1 MSTASHLET
10 KRIKRDDTFRVQKVR
25 STNNPRP
32 EIKLSVEKPL
42 SAGLRGEEDQLSA
55 KHQLAVKGLSECK
68 ASESNIRRNQV
79 KDIVKKVEYNL
90 KSYSSAGWISAGI
103 STRSPSSPNA
113 NRVDMMPNIDTT
125 DTTTTNIARNVVEK
139 NNDDL
144 PQLLDSRGGSHV
156 TNVPAFDK
164 DDFTSWKI
172 KFLVFLDDLEP
183 YLITT
188 LEDGPFVPI
197 LAALYGKYH
206 YKEGLIDDIYAFKT
220 QRFTIHA
227 SSSKVLISNNH
238 SQDSDSNVKEDNR
251 TTNEFMAYLNA
262 GYHERDLL
270 ANQKRF
276 YKRSGTRIDELTKGK
291 NDKGNGNKGKSDK
304 GLIAE
309 SFDWD
314 DESVS
319 LEDERT
325 TKFKAF
331 MAIAKDEPSVGK
343 DHNHVDLHY
352 VEDQRKNLVNK
363 FNALKQDLAL
373 HKSKL
378 CNLKNNVS
386 INCSF
391 QNEVIR
397 VNLENESLKDEIFDL
412 KKVID
417 KWTCSKV
424 TLDQLLSK
432 QIPGN
437 IVKALEG
444 KGKRKEN
451 NSPKEVIFTKV
462 DVSTSE
468 STPMITTD
476 SEDDCDNQVPLPP
489 LPKLTGVE
497 PSGALK
503 SLISLSDLITNMVDL
518 TLNTA
523 SKKVKNSSDK
533 MSQTYVIKKKTKP
546 RHPTAHNSCF
556 DKNALPSTE
565 QLFCNSDGRSKMY
578 QKSNSDPF
586 RHFFISF
593 SGQ

>member
-1 MSTASHLET
+1 MYGTLPH
-10 KRIKRDDTFRVQKVR
+10 I
-25 STNNPRP
+25 PP
-32 EIKLSVEKPL
+32 PL
-42 SAGLRGEEDQLSA
+42 GT
-55 KHQLAVKGLSECK
+55 
-68 ASESNIRRNQV
+68 
-79 KDIVKKVEYNL
+79 
-90 KSYSSAGWISAGI
+90 

-139 NNDDL
+139 NNDNL

-156 TNVPAFDK
+156 TNVLAFDK

-172 KFLVFLDDLEP
+172 KFLRANNSIKNDS
-183 YLITT
+183 
-188 LEDGPFVPI
+188 

-206 YKEGLIDDIYAFKT
+206 YEEGLIDDIYAFKT
-220 QRFTIHA
+220 QRFTIHT
-227 SSSKVLISNNH
+227 SSSKALVSNNH
-238 SQDSDSNVKEDNR
+238 SQASDSNVKEDNR

-262 GYHERDLL
+262 GYHERALL

-276 YKRSGTRIDELTKGK
+276 YKRARTVWIDELTKGK
-291 NDKGNGNKGKSDK
+291 NNKGNGNKEKSDK

-314 DESVS
+314 DEYVS

-331 MAIAKDEPSVGK
+331 MAIAKDEPSIGK
-343 DHNHVDLHY
+343 G
-352 VEDQRKNLVNK
+352 
-363 FNALKQDLAL
+363 
-373 HKSKL
+373 
-378 CNLKNNVS
+378 
-386 INCSF
+386 
-391 QNEVIR
+391 
-397 VNLENESLKDEIFDL
+397 
-412 KKVID
+412 
-417 KWTCSKV
+417 KV

-468 STPMITTD
+468 SALMITTD
-476 SEDDCDNQVPLPP
+476 SEDDCDNQVPLLP

-497 PSGALK
+497 PSGASK

-533 MSQTYVIKKKTKP
+533 MSQTYVIKKKTEPK
-546 RHPTAHNSCF
+546 HPAAHNSCS

-565 QLFCNSDGRSKMY
+565 QLFLTLMEEVKCIKNQIPIPSDTS
-578 QKSNSDPF
+578 SSVL
-586 RHFFISF
+586 